1 MHSNFAQTDKYV
13 AGPEAS
19 STRRS
24 HSSFMAIVIQPYRP
38 EHEPAV
44 AEFNQRLR
52 RALEDENLVF
62 YRWAQPRWLPRT
74 AESRIYNE
82 FFVAVDGE
90 MVRGGYAL
98 KSQEFFFPDGQIRSI
113 GYYHHPLSEG
123 IVNKS
128 HAMVGALLLRDAMQ
142 RAPLLYCLGM
152 GGYDRP
158 LPQML
163 VRLGWA
169 HCPVPFFFRVVN
181 PSRFLRN
188 MQTLRS
194 SPWRKV
200 LMDLAAYSGAGWAGS
215 KLFQGY
221 RALRAAR
228 SPAAECCEVA
238 SFEGADVA
246 EGAQSLWER
255 ARQTCAFTAVRDA
268 KALRTLY
275 PPAQTHLTRIV
286 MKRNGAAIGWAVVG
300 ERRKDA
306 KYGNMRVGSV
316 VDCFAI
322 SGELFSVVRA
332 ATETLER
339 QGFDLIL
346 SNQSHHA
353 WGEAFK
359 AAGYLPGPSNFLFA
373 ASKKLAELLAPFE
386 EVRPRMHLTRADG
399 DGLPGNY

>member
-1 MHSNFAQTDKYV
+1 
-13 AGPEAS
+13 
-19 STRRS
+19 
-24 HSSFMAIVIQPYRP
+24 MAIVIQPYRP

-52 RALEDENLVF
+52 QAGEDQNMVF
-62 YRWAQPRWLPRT
+62 YRWAEPRWLPRS

-82 FFVAVDGE
+82 FFVAVDGGI
-90 MVRGGYAL
+90 VRGGYAL

-113 GYYHHPLSEG
+113 TYYHHPLSEG
-123 IVNKS
+123 IVNKA
-128 HAMVGALLLRDAMQ
+128 HAIVGTLLLRDAIQ
-142 RAPLLYCLGM
+142 RTPLLYCLGM

-169 HCPVPFFFRVVN
+169 HCLVPFFFRVLN

-194 SPWRKV
+194 SPMRRS
-200 LMDLAAYSGAGWAGS
+200 LMDLAAYSGAGWMGS

-221 RALRAAR
+221 RALGAPR

-238 SFEGADVA
+238 SFEESDAA
-246 EGAQSLWER
+246 TSMQSLWER
-255 ARQTCAFTAVRDA
+255 ARQACSFAAVRDGE
-268 KALRTLY
+268 ALRTLY
-275 PPAQTHLTRIV
+275 PATQTRLTRIV

-306 KYGNMRVGSV
+306 KYGDMRVGSV
-316 VDCFAI
+316 VDCFALP
-322 SGELFSVVRA
+322 GELFSVVRG

-346 SNQSHHA
+346 SNQSHQA

-359 AAGYLPGPSNFLFA
+359 SAGYLPGPSNFLFA

-386 EVRPRMHLTRADG
+386 ETRPRMHLTRADG
-399 DGLPGNY
+399 DGLPENF

>member
-1 MHSNFAQTDKYV
+1 
-13 AGPEAS
+13 
-19 STRRS
+19 
-24 HSSFMAIVIQPYRP
+24 MAIVIQSYRP

-52 RALEDENLVF
+52 QAGEDKNMVF
-62 YRWAQPRWLPRT
+62 YRWAEPRWLPRS

-82 FFVAVDGE
+82 FFVAVDDGI
-90 MVRGGYAL
+90 VRGGYAL
-98 KSQEFFFPDGQIRSI
+98 KTQEFIFPDGQIRSI
-113 GYYHHPLSEG
+113 AYYHHPLSEG

-128 HAMVGALLLRDAMQ
+128 HAIVGTLLLRDAMQ

-158 LPQML
+158 LPRML

-169 HCPVPFFFRVVN
+169 HSLVPFFFRIVN

-194 SPWRKV
+194 SPSRRF
-200 LMDLAAYSGAGWAGS
+200 LMDLAAYSGAGWAGL

-221 RALRAAR
+221 RALLAPR

-238 SFEGADVA
+238 SFDADA
-246 EGAQSLWER
+246 KALQSLWEQ
-255 ARQTCAFTAVRDA
+255 ARQTCSFTAVRDA
-268 KALRTLY
+268 EALRILY
-275 PPAQTHLTRIV
+275 PPSQKHLTRLIV
-286 MKRNGAAIGWAVVG
+286 KRNGSAIGWAVVG

-306 KYGNMRVGSV
+306 KYGNLRVGSV
-316 VDCFAI
+316 IDCFAL
-322 SGELFSVVRA
+322 SGELLSVVRG
-332 ATETLER
+332 ATQTLER

-346 SNQSHHA
+346 SNQSHQA

-359 AAGYLPGPSNFLFA
+359 AAGYLSGPSNFIFA

-386 EVRPRMHLTRADG
+386 KVRPRMHLTRADG
-399 DGLPGNY
+399 DGLPGNF

>member
-1 MHSNFAQTDKYV
+1 
-13 AGPEAS
+13 
-19 STRRS
+19 
-24 HSSFMAIVIQPYRP
+24 MAIVIQPYRP

-52 RALEDENLVF
+52 QAGEDENMVF
-62 YRWAQPRWLPRT
+62 YRWAQPRWLPRS
-74 AESRIYNE
+74 AEPRIYNE
-82 FFVAVDGE
+82 FFVAVDGGI
-90 MVRGGYAL
+90 VRGGYAL

-113 GYYHHPLSEG
+113 AYYHHPLSEG
-123 IVNKS
+123 IVNKA
-128 HAMVGALLLRDAMQ
+128 HAIVGTLLLRDAMQ

-169 HCPVPFFFRVVN
+169 HCLVPFFFRVVN

-194 SPWRKV
+194 SPLRRF
-200 LMDLAAYSGAGWAGS
+200 LMDIAAYSGAGWVGS

-221 RALRAAR
+221 RALGAPR
-228 SPAAECCEVA
+228 SLAAECCEVA
-238 SFEGADVA
+238 SFGTENGATSI
-246 EGAQSLWER
+246 QSLWER
-255 ARQTCAFTAVRDA
+255 ARQTCSFTAVRDA
-268 KALRTLY
+268 EALRILY
-275 PPAQTHLTRIV
+275 PETQAHLTRMV
-286 MKRNGAAIGWAVVG
+286 VKRNGAAIGWAVVG

-316 VDCFAI
+316 VDCFALA
-322 SGELFSVVRA
+322 GEWLSVVRS

-346 SNQSHHA
+346 SNQSHQS

-359 AAGYLPGPSNFLFA
+359 AAGYLPGPSNFIVA

-386 EVRPRMHLTRADG
+386 ETRPRMHLTRADG
-399 DGLPGNY
+399 DGLPGNF